1 MNLSAFIHRNTFFL
15 IPESKHARAFLLV
28 TIIESFINITLE
40 AIIIGRTDLLKS
52 LLDAQARTPLA
63 VYLAIFI
70 LAHLF
75 QLFLAHDALRQKN
88 TIQLIGLCW
97 FNLAFLVYAVIQVP
111 EIKEIEETGT
121 RDSHESTSSSTILLL
136 AIPAVITI
144 SEIFFIYLLWYLFR
158 EFGWQVY
165 KQIGADRR
173 LKRMYFIYQ
182 IFICVLKF
190 DYFFFF
196 AFSLQLVLLVPS
208 VSSIEKI
215 LTIIALPLTL
225 VLLVVGYMGV
235 RKESNWIMYSF
246 QIGLVSGAGYFV
258 YKLFR
263 IWQGRN
269 DPLSYQ
275 SVFKSLT
282 VFSVSCL
289 LNAIVTSIIG
299 IICYRNFGNGLKTSM
314 NRRKNGGENLE
325 SLGMHYNLDSTSTID
340 QTKINHSSN
349 KIHLPR
355 RTGGNGVGGG
365 GKNGGVE
372 WSANRMS
379 ID

>member
-1 MNLSAFIHRNTFFL
+1 MNISNTIHQNTIFL
-15 IPESKHARAFLLV
+15 IPDSTYARAFLLV
-28 TIIESFINITLE
+28 TVLESVINITLE
-40 AIIIGRTDLLKS
+40 AIIIGRTDLFRS

-75 QLFLAHDALRQKN
+75 QLFLASDALRQKN

-97 FNLAFLVYAVIQVP
+97 FNFAFLVYAVIQVP
-111 EIKEIEETGT
+111 EIREIEGTTG
-121 RDSHESTSSSTILLL
+121 STNVQSSTGLLL
-136 AIPAVITI
+136 AIPAVIAV
-144 SEIFFIYLLWYLFR
+144 SEILFVYLLWYLFR

-173 LKRMYFIYQ
+173 LKRMFFMYQ

-196 AFSLQLVLLVPS
+196 AFTLQLVLLVPS
-208 VSSIEKI
+208 VGGIEKI

-225 VLLVVGYMGV
+225 LLLIVGYTGV
-235 RKESNWIMYSF
+235 RKEADWIMHSF
-246 QIGLVSGAGYFV
+246 QFGLLSGAGYFV

-263 IWQGRN
+263 IWQGRD
-269 DPLSYQ
+269 DPDSYQ
-275 SVFKSLT
+275 NVFKSLT

-289 LNAIVTSIIG
+289 LMAIITSVAAVV
-299 IICYRNFGNGLKTSM
+299 CLRNFGNGLKTSM
-314 NRRKNGGENLE
+314 DKRSSSRQIGSNVEG
-325 SLGMHYNLDSTSTID
+325 LGMHYNLDS
-340 QTKINHSSN
+340 SSSISPHAPEPDH
-349 KIHLPR
+349 KFTPR
-355 RTGGNGVGGG
+355 IV
-365 GKNGGVE
+365 
-372 WSANRMS
+372 NRMS

>member
-52 LLDAQARTPLA
+52 LLDAKARTPLA

-111 EIKEIEETGT
+111 EIKEIEEVGKQTTPNEDPSNG
-121 RDSHESTSSSTILLL
+121 SSTILLL

-144 SEIFFIYLLWYLFR
+144 SELGFIYLLWYLFR

-208 VSSIEKI
+208 VSNLEKI

-225 VLLVVGYMGV
+225 VLLVLGYISV
-235 RKESNWIMYSF
+235 RKESDWSMVSF

-263 IWQGRN
+263 IWQGRD

-289 LNAIVTSIIG
+289 LYAIVTSIIG

-314 NRRKNGGENLE
+314 NRRKNGENLD

-340 QTKINHSSN
+340 QSKSN
-349 KIHLPR
+349 KSSSKLHLPR
-355 RTGGNGVGGG
+355 RHHDPNSAAGNGA
-365 GKNGGVE
+365 VE